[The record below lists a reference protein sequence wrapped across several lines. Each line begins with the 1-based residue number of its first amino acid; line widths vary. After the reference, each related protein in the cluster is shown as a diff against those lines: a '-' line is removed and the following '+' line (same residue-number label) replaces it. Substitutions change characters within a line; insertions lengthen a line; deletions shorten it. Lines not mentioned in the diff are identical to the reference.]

1 MVIDSGGSCTRA
13 GLAAAAAA
21 AGAGATAAAAA
32 RGLEQLC
39 VFPTLVGRRKTTG
52 MALMGGVGK
61 GASACVAPT
70 TPGGGKARA
79 VFVGHDARRKRGML
93 TVKAPLEK
101 GLIVDWD
108 AMEKVWHHAFFQ
120 ELRIDPREHPVLLTE
135 RPLQPKESRERV
147 CQVRYRLD
155 RCSFSTNTYTRGSL
169 DIHGA
174 ILYLYTVPTH
184 CTYTLYVHCMA
195 SLHALHTL
203 RSQLCYW
210 L

>member
-1 MVIDSGGSCTRA
+1 LRSQDTTRRPVVIDSGGSCTRA

-21 AGAGATAAAAA
+21 VVGAGATAVAAA

-52 MALMGGVGK
+52 MALVGGVGK
-61 GASACVAPT
+61 GASACVAPI

-79 VFVGHDARRKRGML
+79 FVGHDARRKRGML
-93 TVKAPLEK
+93 TVTAPLEK

-108 AMEKVWHHAFFQ
+108 AMEKVWRHAFFQ

-147 CQVRYRLD
+147 CQVRYRL
-155 RCSFSTNTYTRGSL
+155 L
-169 DIHGA
+169 
-174 ILYLYTVPTH
+174 
-184 CTYTLYVHCMA
+184 
-195 SLHALHTL
+195 
-203 RSQLCYW
+203 
-210 L
+210 